1 MTQRERRGWFLVA
14 SLFITL
20 LLIFGSGYNT
30 APVFQPA
37 LLRYFKWSHA
47 RVATLPSVL
56 AVSFG
61 LSAPLVGWLL
71 DRVEARLV
79 IIAGA
84 AAGGLAFLVASQS
97 NSFGLMLVAYL
108 GIGVAVAAGTVVPAS
123 FVIANWFEP
132 RRRGLAMGVTFAGTT
147 VGGAVMTQVVNYSI
161 QYSGWRAAYAALA
174 VPAFVVVIPLVFI
187 MVRSRPPG
195 ALQMTVAAARAHLPG
210 LETSAA
216 VRTRS
221 FWMIVLAQF
230 CFAFAAAGAVIHL
243 VTYLEG
249 VGYSRSGAAWVMSCV
264 FALTSV
270 GKVSMGMFADRA
282 SARIALTVNFI
293 AQVIGLFLA
302 LGAHNTAIA
311 VSFIL
316 VFGLTAGP
324 PLMLIPLLIAE
335 SMGLKRYGSIS
346 GLIALVNTLGAALG
360 PLAAG
365 WIFDATLSYTNAFE
379 LFMGAHVVGAL
390 ASYTCRPLAAEEACL
405 ARAAAASASASA

>member
-1 MTQRERRGWFLVA
+1 
-14 SLFITL
+14 
-20 LLIFGSGYNT
+20 
-30 APVFQPA
+30 
-37 LLRYFKWSHA
+37 
-47 RVATLPSVL
+47 
-56 AVSFG
+56 
-61 LSAPLVGWLL
+61 
-71 DRVEARLV
+71 
-79 IIAGA
+79 
-84 AAGGLAFLVASQS
+84 
-97 NSFGLMLVAYL
+97 
-108 GIGVAVAAGTVVPAS
+108 
-123 FVIANWFEP
+123 
-132 RRRGLAMGVTFAGTT
+132 
-147 VGGAVMTQVVNYSI
+147 
-161 QYSGWRAAYAALA
+161 
-174 VPAFVVVIPLVFI
+174 
-187 MVRSRPPG
+187 
-195 ALQMTVAAARAHLPG
+195 MTVAEARAHLPG

-221 FWMIVLAQF
+221 FWMIALAQF

-249 VGYSRSGAAWVMSCV
+249 VGYSRSGAAWVISGV

-270 GKVSMGMFADRA
+270 GKISMGMFADRA

-302 LGAHNTAIA
+302 LDAENT
-311 VSFIL
+311 VVGVLFVL

-335 SMGLKRYGSIS
+335 SMGLKRYGAIS

-390 ASYTCRPLAAEEACL
+390 ASYTCRPLAVEEARI
-405 ARAAAASASASA
+405 ARAAAATASASA

>member
-1 MTQRERRGWFLVA
+1 M
-14 SLFITL
+14 
-20 LLIFGSGYNT
+20 
-30 APVFQPA
+30 
-37 LLRYFKWSHA
+37 
-47 RVATLPSVL
+47 
-56 AVSFG
+56 
-61 LSAPLVGWLL
+61 
-71 DRVEARLV
+71 
-79 IIAGA
+79 
-84 AAGGLAFLVASQS
+84 
-97 NSFGLMLVAYL
+97 
-108 GIGVAVAAGTVVPAS
+108 
-123 FVIANWFEP
+123 
-132 RRRGLAMGVTFAGTT
+132 
-147 VGGAVMTQVVNYSI
+147 
-161 QYSGWRAAYAALA
+161 
-174 VPAFVVVIPLVFI
+174 
-187 MVRSRPPG
+187 
-195 ALQMTVAAARAHLPG
+195 
-210 LETSAA
+210 
-216 VRTRS
+216 
-221 FWMIVLAQF
+221 
-230 CFAFAAAGAVIHL
+230 IHL

-270 GKVSMGMFADRA
+270 GKVSMGVFADGA

-302 LGAHNTAIA
+302 LGAQNTAIG

-390 ASYTCRPLAAEEACL
+390 ASCTCRPLAAEEACL
-405 ARAAAASASASA
+405 ARAAGASAAASA